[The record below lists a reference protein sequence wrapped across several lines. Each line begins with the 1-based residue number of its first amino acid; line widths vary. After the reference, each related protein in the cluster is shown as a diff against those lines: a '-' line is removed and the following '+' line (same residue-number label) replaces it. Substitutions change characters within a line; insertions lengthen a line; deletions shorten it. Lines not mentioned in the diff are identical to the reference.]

1 MIRTEATS
9 QSGSVAPVSAS
20 GRIPRNATT
29 ARMAASIPNAR
40 MRDPTL
46 AVVNSSATASGVTM
60 RGCSSCA
67 MVMAFRHSRS
77 CQVVSFSLIRLRR
90 VTAGPRI
97 QAWTSTDTSRATRR
111 CGTAS
116 RSSPFGRSVGPV
128 AWTRPS
134 SKSWSSSTSG
144 SPRIC
149 RTSGPITAMPRTLLA
164 VGRFFAVTFPAALWH
179 IRWFVAVA
187 TLVSVLPAVGIGIWL
202 ANSPAAVEATA
213 PAAVREAY
221 VNHDFEAYYSSA
233 PASEFA
239 ASVFSNNVQVA
250 FVALALWIL
259 LCVGTLYVLIVNGAN
274 LGIALGL
281 FAAVGQQPKF
291 WGLVLPHGMLEL
303 TSVFI
308 AGAAGLR
315 LGWTLIDP
323 DDRPRLTAL
332 AEEGRRT
339 VVIVVG
345 LILTFAAAG
354 AIEGFVTGRPWPTA
368 LRVGIGGIVEI
379 AFLAYALTLGR
390 GAAARGLTGAL
401 GERDEGGWLV
411 PARDPTPRAT

>member
-1 MIRTEATS
+1 VDIDRYIAS
-9 QSGSVAPVSAS
+9 NAPVWDRLAQLTVRAERGAGRLDAAELEELVQLYQRVATHLSYVRTYYRDAALTAKLS
-20 GRIPRNATT
+20 GLV
-29 ARMAASIPNAR
+29 ARSG
-40 MRDPTL
+40 
-46 AVVNSSATASGVTM
+46 AVVYGA
-60 RGCSSCA
+60 R
-67 MVMAFRHSRS
+67 
-77 CQVVSFSLIRLRR
+77 
-90 VTAGPRI
+90 
-97 QAWTSTDTSRATRR
+97 
-111 CGTAS
+111 
-116 RSSPFGRSVGPV
+116 
-128 AWTRPS
+128 
-134 SKSWSSSTSG
+134 
-144 SPRIC
+144 
-149 RTSGPITAMPRTLLA
+149 PRTLRA

-187 TLVSVLPAVGIGIWL
+187 TLVSVLPAVGFGIWL

-250 FVALALWIL
+250 FVAFALGIL

-323 DDRPRLTAL
+323 GDRPRLTAL

-345 LILTFAAAG
+345 LILTFAVAG

-368 LRVGIGGIVEI
+368 LRVGIGGLVEI

-411 PARDPTPRAT
+411 PARDPTPRATASPSP